1 MASQASCVKL
11 ALSSPTPKPNPP
23 CHHWRESYLKKK
35 KKNVALTKRDKQDG
49 PGQLKYPKAAAG
61 HKSAHR
67 VV

>member
-35 KKNVALTKRDKQDG
+35 NFFALTKSDKQDR
-49 PGQLKYPKAAAG
+49 PGQLNYPKAATG
-61 HKSAHR
+61 HKSAHG